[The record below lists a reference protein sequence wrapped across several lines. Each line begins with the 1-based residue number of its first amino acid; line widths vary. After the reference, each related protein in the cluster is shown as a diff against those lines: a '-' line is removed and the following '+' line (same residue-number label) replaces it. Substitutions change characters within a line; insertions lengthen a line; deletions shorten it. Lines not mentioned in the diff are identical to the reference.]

1 MQGTISQSAGDRAI
15 QFGYVGQ
22 IKSLSVDNRSQQATG
37 NGILQVQ
44 IGSIT
49 GSTVNVSHGEQQQSP
64 QLRSLP
70 VLLVPRSFPLLLGR
84 REEVKVAV
92 NSLPYDQPVE
102 FYGSPGIGKTALLRH
117 LAHHPSIT
125 PAFSDGIVYHHSTRH
140 QPVSDLLQILFNA
153 FHESSVPFKP
163 TDIQIRHAF
172 QEKRILIIL
181 EVAKLNR
188 EEVENL
194 LNSLPSCTFLVTS
207 QERQLWGEGHS
218 VGLHGL
224 HLNDAMSLV
233 ARELGRT
240 LSPKERLVAEKLCTA
255 LQGHPLR
262 ILQTVALV
270 REDNLSLAL
279 MQERIQS
286 TTSTLGWVEQLLAS
300 LQKPQKLIVTALAA
314 LGGVA
319 LGVEL
324 LENLTEVPQVKLV
337 LETLIRRNLLQVD
350 GSRYSLSNNLI
361 EYIQQQWNL
370 TPFLENAT
378 TYFTTWIQQ
387 QTTPQSLLEEC
398 DTILQVLE
406 WAVKVGRWSDVICL
420 GRGIEGTLALSG
432 QWGTWQIVLQ
442 HLLQAARVIGDPAVE
457 AFALHQL
464 GTRSLC
470 LSEVTQAQDYLT
482 QALRIRESLNDQI
495 GAEVTRHNLEFL
507 LAPPLPPQPKSQSKS
522 VVSPSPTRNPLLF
535 KGSLAVLLL
544 ILGGLLF
551 LILRFLYPTPTPVP
565 TPTDSP
571 TVTPPETPLP
581 TPTDSPTITP
591 PETPLPTP
599 TDSPTITPP
608 ETPLPTPTDRST
620 IPPTE
625 TPTLESLFLN
635 QSSVIGG
642 ATVRGRVILSYP
654 APEGGIIVELNSRN
668 SSLARVS
675 PSLLKVEAGNKEA
688 SFEIFTS
695 SDGNNSSNT
704 GNVEITATYAGVTK
718 TTSLMIESEKLPKP
732 EIRSIRL
739 EQQRIAWGKKVKGAV
754 TLDRPA
760 PDDGVVI
767 LLTTDEPFLAQ
778 ILPSP
783 LKIEA
788 EKTTAAFEVST
799 SMNDRNFLK
808 DKIVEIA
815 ASLEGG
821 ESRQTERLSI
831 YTENTSPRLQ
841 SLHLENDN
849 GVKIESLTW
858 SRRVT
863 TVQGKVTLNQPESNR
878 DIAIALTGRNV
889 KVQETV
895 TVKAGETTA
904 IFPITILGFD
914 ENQQPINFVE
924 IKASYKKMTVTTT
937 LKVVKIVPKIPLIK
951 VPLRS
956 P

>member
-1 MQGTISQSAGDRAI
+1 MQGTISQSAGNHAI

-22 IKSLSVDNRSQQATG
+22 IESLSVDNRSQQATG

-92 NSLPYDQPVE
+92 NALPYDQPVE

-153 FHESSVPFKP
+153 FHESSVPFKS

-181 EVAKLNR
+181 EVAKLNG
-188 EEVENL
+188 EELENL

-224 HLNDAMSLV
+224 HLNDAVSLV

-240 LSPKERLVAEKLCTA
+240 LSPEERLVAEKLCTA

-270 REDNLSLAL
+270 REDNISLAL

-324 LENLTEVPQVKLV
+324 LENLTEIPQVKLV
-337 LETLIRRNLLQVD
+337 LETLTRRNLLQVD

-361 EYIQQQWNL
+361 EYIQQHWNL
-370 TPFLENAT
+370 TPFLEKAT

-398 DTILQVLE
+398 DAILQVLE

-442 HLLQAARVIGDPAVE
+442 HLLQAARVLGDPAVE

-470 LSEVTQAQDYLT
+470 LSEVTQARDYLT

-507 LAPPLPPQPKSQSKS
+507 LEPPLPPQTKPQSES
-522 VVSPSPTRNPLLF
+522 AVSPPRTRDPLLF

-544 ILGGLLF
+544 TLGGLLF
-551 LILRFLYPTPTPVP
+551 LILWFLYSKPQAQDYSTTQIPIPSKTPVPTETPIQTTPPTTTPVPTETPIQTTPPTETPVP
-565 TPTDSP
+565 TPTH
-571 TVTPPETPLP
+571 
-581 TPTDSPTITP
+581 SPTITQP
-591 PETPLPTP
+591 
-599 TDSPTITPP
+599 
-608 ETPLPTPTDRST
+608 
-620 IPPTE
+620 E
-625 TPTLESLFLN
+625 TPTLQSLSLN

-642 ATVRGRVILSYP
+642 ATVEGRVILSHP
-654 APEGGIIVELNSRN
+654 APESGVIVNLNSRN
-668 SSLARVS
+668 SSLARVA
-675 PSLLKVEAGNKEA
+675 PSSLKVEAGNKEA

-695 SDGNNSSNT
+695 SDGNNSLNA
-704 GNVEITATYAGVTK
+704 GIVEITATYAGVTRI
-718 TTSLMIESEKLPKP
+718 TSLMIESEKLPKP
-732 EIRSIRL
+732 EISSIRL
-739 EQQRIAWGKKVKGAV
+739 EQGRIPWGKKVKGAV
-754 TLDRPA
+754 TLKSTA
-760 PDDGVVI
+760 PDDGVI
-767 LLTTDEPFLAQ
+767 IIFTSDEPSLAT
-778 ILPSP
+778 ILPSS

-788 EKTTAAFEVST
+788 GNTTAPFEVLT

-821 ESRQTERLSI
+821 ESRQTEKLSI
-831 YTENTSPRLQ
+831 YTENISPRLQ
-841 SLHLENDN
+841 SLHVENGN

-858 SRRVT
+858 SRRIT
-863 TVQGKVTLNQPESNR
+863 TVQGKLTLNQPDPNR

-904 IFPITILGFD
+904 IFPIRILGFD

-924 IKASYKKMTVTTT
+924 IKASYKKMTVTAT